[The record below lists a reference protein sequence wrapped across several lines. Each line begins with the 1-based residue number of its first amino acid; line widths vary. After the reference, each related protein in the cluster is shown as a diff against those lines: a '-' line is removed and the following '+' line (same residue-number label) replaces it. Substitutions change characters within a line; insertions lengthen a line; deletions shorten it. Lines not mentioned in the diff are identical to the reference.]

1 MLYQEQAPRQDARI
15 FPLEHPTPSREIS
28 LKEILMV
35 NGTLLSFIRVSHSSH
50 EPGGHQGVGSQQLR
64 WQSKMDGDQASPHS
78 WQGLPRCR
86 RRRWAHLHLNTG
98 LATLHGAG
106 RRRHRSQRATI
117 HHDGTARGFAASQV
131 LAAVSSL
138 IQDLAN
144 VSSPI

>member
-1 MLYQEQAPRQDARI
+1 MAIQDGWGSGLATFLAGI
-15 FPLEHPTPSREIS
+15 AKVSEEEVGPTCTS
-28 LKEILMV
+28 
-35 NGTLLSFIRVSHSSH
+35 T
-50 EPGGHQGVGSQQLR
+50 Q
-64 WQSKMDGDQASPHS
+64 
-78 WQGLPRCR
+78 
-86 RRRWAHLHLNTG
+86 G